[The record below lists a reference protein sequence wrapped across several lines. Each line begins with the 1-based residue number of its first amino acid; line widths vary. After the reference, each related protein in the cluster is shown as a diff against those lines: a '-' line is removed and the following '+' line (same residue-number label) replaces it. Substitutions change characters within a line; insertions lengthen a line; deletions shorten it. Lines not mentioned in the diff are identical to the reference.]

1 MTNETDEDKTAIAVA
16 VFDKNAEL
24 YSQKYMDV
32 SIYYDS
38 LDLFCDLI
46 KIQNADIID
55 LACGPGNVTK
65 YLLDKRPDFKMLA
78 TDLSPKMLEIAKEH
92 NPSATFSL
100 LDCKDIDQLEASYD
114 GIMCSFAFPYL
125 SKEEVIKFLKNVTK
139 VLKEDGV
146 IYISTMEDNNLNSGW
161 ESGSTGDKI
170 FINYHEES
178 YLISNLKENNFE
190 IIDLSRITY
199 PGKADKMIVDLII
212 IAKLTMK

>member
-1 MTNETDEDKTAIAVA
+1 MRHDDDKTKIAVS

-38 LDLFCDLI
+38 LDLFCNSI
-46 KIQNADIID
+46 KVKNADVLD

-78 TDLSPKMLEIAKEH
+78 TDLSTKMLEIAKQH
-92 NPSATFSL
+92 NPSASFKL
-100 LDCKDIDQLEASYD
+100 LDCKDIDLLERTYD

-125 SKEEVIKFLKNVTK
+125 SKEEVHAFVKDVTK
-139 VLKEDGV
+139 VIKKEGV
-146 IYISTMEDNNLNSGW
+146 IYISTMEDDNLNSGW

-170 FINYHEES
+170 FMNYHEAE
-178 YLISNLKENNFE
+178 YIISNLKENNFE

-199 PGKADKMIVDLII
+199 PGKGDKMIVDLII
-212 IAKLTMK
+212 IAKLIMR